1 MAESKTILYEVKNR
15 IAYITLNRPEKRNTF
30 NKEMSSTLRD
40 TWKRFEKDPDAQV
53 AILSAKGNNFSAGV
67 DLTAPDKATTKA
79 WQTHDAYPLTGIE
92 LFKPVVAAVQGYTLG
107 TGYLVS
113 VTGCD
118 ITIAA
123 EDAML
128 GYPEGRAGVSQ
139 IPIQYQPYMPFKI
152 SLEFMLLSWKGGR
165 LMKAQRAYEVGLV
178 NAVVP
183 NSQLMEEALK
193 WAEMLKGV
201 PPLYIKSVKYGYY
214 TMVERAA
221 RRIERE
227 YVDYVLPQELS
238 EDKQEAIKAFIEKR
252 EPHFKG
258 K

>member
-1 MAESKTILYEVKNR
+1 MVQSDTVLYTVKNKV
-15 IAYITLNRPEKRNTF
+15 AFITLNRPEKRNTF
-30 NKEMSSTLRD
+30 NKEMAETLRD
-40 TWKRFEKDPDAQV
+40 TWKRFQNDEKAQV
-53 AILSAKGNNFSAGV
+53 AILNANGICFSAGM
-67 DLTAPDKATTKA
+67 DLTAPDRSDTKS
-79 WQTHDAYPLTGIE
+79 WQYHSSYPLSGIE
-92 LFKPVVAAVQGYTLG
+92 LFKPTVAAVHGYTLG

-123 EDAML
+123 EDAIF
-128 GYPEGRAGVSQ
+128 GYPEGRAGTSQ
-139 IPIQYQPYMPFKI
+139 IPINYQPYMPFKI
-152 SLEFMLLSWKGGR
+152 SLEFMLLTWKGGR
-165 LMKAQRAYEVGLV
+165 LMKAQRAYEVGLI

-183 NSQLMEEALK
+183 KSQLMEEAVK

-214 TMVERAA
+214 NQVERAA
-221 RRIERE
+221 RKVERE
-227 YVDYVLPQELS
+227 YVDFVLPQELS
-238 EDKQEAIKAFIEKR
+238 EDKQEAINAFVEKR